1 MNPRITWSGYSTCS
15 FRLIS
20 ELTQK
25 TMIDTVIIKI
35 PRNEVQVMDMGNY
48 GVKWNLQS
56 STNIYDKFVRNP
68 SPHDLAQ
75 GSYFPRLTGY
85 KRKGKGPEWESSI
98 RIEFSVPKLL
108 YDNNLD
114 EIEEKDFDRVF
125 DALKDRL
132 EQMGLIVS
140 RKQLENAPITTVHY
154 SKNIILTSGYSAQY
168 VIRELH
174 KINLN
179 KRFDLTRARFAND
192 GQSLYGYTEAHSFV
206 FYDKISDLSRPKK
219 RAIDRNQSITQLSLL
234 GELKEKKEIL
244 RFEIRLCQKRKI
256 NSLFNRLGF
265 PEKPTFKDILS
276 IEKAKAVLNYYW
288 TSIIEE
294 GAIGLFSFSLTT
306 KELLDNI
313 LLTGPP
319 KPKGKQAVY
328 LVGLLQLA
336 KEGNGLRELRSILTK
351 NGMNDR
357 SWYRIAQDYKELSKQ
372 LETLKPREWLE
383 QIRKQ
388 ISDYKPFRVK
398 I

>member
-1 MNPRITWSGYSTCS
+1 
-15 FRLIS
+15 
-20 ELTQK
+20 
-25 TMIDTVIIKI
+25 MIDTVIIKI
-35 PRNEVQVMDMGNY
+35 PRHEVQVVDMGNY
-48 GVKWNLQS
+48 GVKWDLQS

-68 SPHDLAQ
+68 SAYDLAH
-75 GSYFPRLTGY
+75 GAYFPRLTGY
-85 KRKGKGPEWESSI
+85 KRKGKGSEWESSI

-114 EIEEKDFDRVF
+114 ELEEKDFDRVF
-125 DALKDRL
+125 DVLKERLDR
-132 EQMGLIVS
+132 MGLIVTK
-140 RKQLENAPITTVHY
+140 KQLENAPITTVHY
-154 SKNIILTSGYSAQY
+154 SKNIVLTGGYSAQY

-206 FYDKISDLSRPKK
+206 LYDKISDLSRPKK
-219 RAIDRNQSITQLSLL
+219 RAIDRDQSTPQLNLF
-234 GELKEKKEIL
+234 EILKEKQEIL
-244 RFEIRLCQKRKI
+244 RFEVRLCHKRKI
-256 NSLFNRLGF
+256 NSLFKQLGF
-265 PEKPTFKDILS
+265 AEKPTLRDVLS
-276 IEKAKAVLNYYW
+276 VEKAKKVLNHYW
-288 TSIIEE
+288 TTIMEE
-294 GAIGLFSFSLTT
+294 GAIGLFSFSLTA
-306 KELLDNI
+306 KEVLDEV

-357 SWYRIAQDYKELSKQ
+357 SWYRTTEDYKELSKQ
-372 LETLKPREWLE
+372 LAKLKPREWLE

-388 ISDYKPFRVK
+388 VSDYKPYRVK
-398 I
+398 DITKITT

>member
-1 MNPRITWSGYSTCS
+1 
-15 FRLIS
+15 
-20 ELTQK
+20 
-25 TMIDTVIIKI
+25 MIDTVIIKI
-35 PRNEVQVMDMGNY
+35 PRHEVQVVDMGNY

-68 SPHDLAQ
+68 SAYDLAH
-75 GSYFPRLTGY
+75 GAYFPRLTGY
-85 KRKGKGPEWESSI
+85 KRKGKGSEWESSI

-114 EIEEKDFDRVF
+114 ELEEKDFDRVF
-125 DALKDRL
+125 DVLKERLDR
-132 EQMGLIVS
+132 MGLIVTK
-140 RKQLENAPITTVHY
+140 KQLENAPITTVHY
-154 SKNIILTSGYSAQY
+154 SKNIVLTGGYSAQY

-206 FYDKISDLSRPKK
+206 LYDKISDLSRPKK
-219 RAIDRNQSITQLSLL
+219 RAIDRDQSAPQLNLF
-234 GELKEKKEIL
+234 ETLKEKQEIL
-244 RFEIRLCQKRKI
+244 RFEVRLCHKRKI
-256 NSLFNRLGF
+256 NSLFKQLGF
-265 PEKPTFKDILS
+265 AEKPSLKDVLS
-276 IEKAKAVLNYYW
+276 VEKAKKVLNHYW
-288 TSIIEE
+288 TTIIEE
-294 GAIGLFSFSLTT
+294 GAIGLFSFSLTA
-306 KELLDNI
+306 KEVLDEV

-351 NGMNDR
+351 NGMTDR
-357 SWYRIAQDYKELSKQ
+357 SWYRTAEDYKELSKQ
-372 LETLKPREWLE
+372 LAKLKPREWLE

-388 ISDYKPFRVK
+388 VFDYKPYRVK
-398 I
+398 DITKITT

>member
-1 MNPRITWSGYSTCS
+1 
-15 FRLIS
+15 
-20 ELTQK
+20 
-25 TMIDTVIIKI
+25 MIDTVIIKI
-35 PRNEVQVMDMGNY
+35 PRHEVQVVDMGNY

-68 SPHDLAQ
+68 SAYDLAH
-75 GSYFPRLTGY
+75 GAYFPRLTGY
-85 KRKGKGPEWESSI
+85 KRKGKGSEWESSI

-114 EIEEKDFDRVF
+114 ELEEKDFDRVF
-125 DALKDRL
+125 DVLKDRL
-132 EQMGLIVS
+132 DRMGLIVTK
-140 RKQLENAPITTVHY
+140 KQLENAPITTVHY
-154 SKNIILTSGYSAQY
+154 SKNIVLTGGYSAQF

-206 FYDKISDLSRPKK
+206 LYDKISDLSRPKK
-219 RAIDRNQSITQLSLL
+219 RAIDRDQSAPQLNLF
-234 GELKEKKEIL
+234 ETLKEKQEIL
-244 RFEIRLCQKRKI
+244 RFEVRLCHKRKI
-256 NSLFNRLGF
+256 NSLFKQLGF
-265 PEKPTFKDILS
+265 AEKPTFKDVLS
-276 IEKAKAVLNYYW
+276 VEKAKKVLNHYW
-288 TSIIEE
+288 TTIIEE
-294 GAIGLFSFSLTT
+294 GAIGLFSFSLTA
-306 KELLDNI
+306 KEVLDEV

-357 SWYRIAQDYKELSKQ
+357 SWYRTAEDYKELSKQ
-372 LETLKPREWLE
+372 LAKLKPREWLE
-383 QIRKQ
+383 QIRRQ
-388 ISDYKPFRVK
+388 VSDYKPYRVK
-398 I
+398 DITKITT